1 MSWLVTQFAARLA
14 DGRLVQRLTDRLVGA
29 VRAIVTFDP
38 TATRARWAAKAMA
51 VVESPVAMVTFTVV
65 VCGGC
70 LAGGVALLLRAGAWR

>member
-1 MSWLVTQFAARLA
+1 MSDLA
-14 DGRLVQRLTDRLVGA
+14 QNRLVQRTADLLMTA

-38 TATRARWAAKAMA
+38 AATRARWAAKAMA

-70 LAGGVALLLRAGAWR
+70 LAGGVALLLGAGA